1 MFPQKKKHQNSNL
14 IGIDNF
20 NAMMLWHFGEFRFQ
34 TLLNVYDTIS
44 VIINNKK
51 KH

>member
-1 MFPQKKKHQNSNL
+1 MFPQKKKQNSNL

-20 NAMMLWHFGEFRFQ
+20 NAMTLWHSGKFRFQ
-34 TLLNVYDTIS
+34 TLLNVYNTIS